1 MIGLH
6 FALEW
11 SSLAGSIATQR
22 TAMGATDPPTLATG
36 KICYIEI
43 PATDVERSAD
53 FYSQAFGWRIR
64 RRGDGEIAF
73 DDTVNEVSGAWVLDR
88 PPSPQ
93 PGLTIHIMVADAP
106 AAVEAVR
113 AAGGEIVQDLDP
125 SAREQLAR
133 FRDPAGNV
141 LGIYQ
146 QPGLAEAE
154 EGRTVADAPAVAPI
168 PEHLGTVTARL
179 LVSGA
184 ADAIEFYRDAFGAE
198 EIGERFLG
206 PTGRVI
212 HAELRFGDSV
222 VMLSD
227 EESDA
232 APARA
237 PHSLGGAV
245 SAIVATYW
253 EDVDASWERA
263 VAAGAEVI
271 YPLEDQ
277 FYGERGGRLR
287 DPYGQQWML
296 SQRIEDVSHE
306 EIVQRA
312 ERLFGSAG

>member
-1 MIGLH
+1 
-6 FALEW
+6 
-11 SSLAGSIATQR
+11 
-22 TAMGATDPPTLATG
+22 MGATDPPTLATG

-43 PATDVERSAD
+43 PATDIERSAD
-53 FYSQAFGWRIR
+53 FYRQAFGWRIR

-73 DDTVNEVSGAWVLDR
+73 DDTVSEVSGAWVLDR

-93 PGLTIHIMVADAP
+93 LGLMIHIMVADASV
-106 AAVEAVR
+106 AVEAVR
-113 AAGGEIVQDLDP
+113 AAGGEIVQEVDRG
-125 SAREQLAR
+125 AHEKLAR

-146 QPGLAEAE
+146 QPGLAETEAKE
-154 EGRTVADAPAVAPI
+154 RRGLADAAVAPI

-184 ADAIEFYRDAFGAE
+184 ADAIEFYRGAFGAE
-198 EIGERFLG
+198 EIGERFMG
-206 PTGRVI
+206 PSGRVI

-227 EESDA
+227 EESEA

-253 EDVDASWERA
+253 EDVDAAWERA

-271 YPLEDQ
+271 HPLEDQ

-296 SQRIEDVSHE
+296 SQRIEDLSHE

-312 ERLFGSAG
+312 DRLFGSA

>member
-1 MIGLH
+1 
-6 FALEW
+6 
-11 SSLAGSIATQR
+11 
-22 TAMGATDPPTLATG
+22 MGATDPPTLATG

-43 PATDVERSAD
+43 PATDIERSAD
-53 FYSQAFGWRIR
+53 FYRQAFGWRIR

-93 PGLTIHIMVADAP
+93 PGLMIHIMVADAS

-113 AAGGEIVQDLDP
+113 AAGGEIVQEVDR
-125 SAREQLAR
+125 SAHEKLAR

-146 QPGLAEAE
+146 QPGLAETEAKE
-154 EGRTVADAPAVAPI
+154 RRGLVDAAVAPI

-184 ADAIEFYRDAFGAE
+184 ADAIEFYRGAFGAE
-198 EIGERFLG
+198 EIGERFMG
-206 PTGRVI
+206 PSGQVI

-227 EESDA
+227 EESEA
-232 APARA
+232 APACA

-253 EDVDASWERA
+253 EDVDAAWERA

-296 SQRIEDVSHE
+296 SQRIEDLSHE

-312 ERLFGSAG
+312 ERLFGSA